1 MQKDWKKACP
11 SEWNRAEGI
20 LKNDGVVVLP
30 TDTLYGVIGNVLSKK
45 AVKRIYK
52 IKGRNENKPFIVLI
66 NSYKQLEIFGIKLG
80 KNEIKVLE
88 KFWPGKV
95 SVILPCK
102 LSKWKYIHRGVNS
115 IAFRMIG
122 KKNKKLF
129 NLIEKVGPVV
139 APSANTEGK
148 MPARNITEAKRYFN
162 DNVDLYIS
170 LGTRISKPSKIIKY
184 ENGELVIIRK

>member
-1 MQKDWKKACP
+1 MQKDWKKA
-11 SEWNRAEGI
+11 EEI
-20 LKNDGVVVLP
+20 LKSGGVVVLP
-30 TDTLYGVIGNVLSKK
+30 TDTLYGVIGSALSKK
-45 AVKRIYK
+45 VVERIYK
-52 IKGRNENKPFIVLI
+52 MKGRIDNKPFIILI

-80 KNEIKVLE
+80 KKEIKFLE

-102 LSKWKYIHRGVNS
+102 LSKWKYIHRGVDS
-115 IAFRMIG
+115 IAFRMLG
-122 KKNKKLF
+122 QKNKKLF

-170 LGTRISKPSKIIKY
+170 LGTRISNPSKIIKY